1 MSNARPIARGAQS
14 ALASHGPLHLR
25 VTVSAG
31 AVIDV
36 DFLPLGQAPTP
47 LPPAEGPDGPLLDD
61 AQAQLQAYLEGK
73 RHRFDLPLRQP
84 GTLFQDSVWRAL
96 QAIPWGHTLTYAGLA
111 QAIGKPDAARAVG
124 MALGKNRLP
133 ILVPCHRVLA
143 ADGMGGFS
151 GGLDWKAKLLELEG
165 VRLGLG

>member
-1 MSNARPIARGAQS
+1 MTNERRPAIS

-36 DFLPLGQAPTP
+36 DFLPLGPAPAP
-47 LPPAEGPDGPLLDD
+47 VAAPSAGPDAALLAQ
-61 AQAQLQAYLEGK
+61 AQAQLREYLQGK
-73 RHRFDLPLRQP
+73 RKAFTLLLRQP

-96 QAIPWGHTLTYAGLA
+96 QAVPWGHTLTYAGLA
-111 QAIGKPDAARAVG
+111 AALGKPGAARAVG
-124 MALGKNRLP
+124 LALGRNRLP

-151 GGLDWKAKLLELEG
+151 GGLDWKAQLLELEG